1 MAGSGVPGTRC
12 YPPKYVNRFF
22 RSALFPLVVIVLL
35 VYLASQTL
43 MPRRDNGQNITY
55 SELIQQTKQGNVS
68 EVTFTPTRQSITA
81 VLDSGQKVKVNYPSP
96 QSQVAYQ
103 KVLEQNNVKFDSKG
117 IGTSAWWA
125 LLTGFLPFLLL
136 IGFWIFLMNQMQGG
150 GSKVMSFGKSRAKR
164 MSPDSPKVTYKDV
177 AGADE
182 AVEELQEIKEF
193 LENPKKFQALGARIP
208 KGVLLYGPP
217 GTGKTLLAR
226 ATAGEAGVPFFSIS
240 GSDFVEMFVGV
251 GASRVRDLFE
261 QAKQA
266 SPCII
271 FIDEIDAVGRHRG
284 AGLGGGHDEREQTLN
299 QLLVEM
305 DGFELKDN
313 IILIAATNRPDI
325 LDPALLRPGR
335 FDRQIVVDRPDRKG
349 RQQILEVHAKGK
361 PLDKEID
368 LDVLAAATPGF
379 TGADLANVINEA
391 ALLAA
396 RRGSKTIGQLELE
409 EGIMR
414 VIAGPEKKSRLFS
427 EKERK
432 ITAYHEMGHALVG
445 FFLEGTDEV
454 HKISIV
460 SRGQALGYTISL
472 PAEDRYLTTKGTLM
486 DQMAMTLGGRAA
498 EELVFNEVT
507 TGAANDIERITSTAK
522 QMIMRFGMSEKLGPR
537 VLGRN
542 HDMPFLG
549 REMGAEPDYSEEIA
563 KEIDDEIRR
572 VIEEAHDKATTVLR
586 EHMQELHRLSAILIE
601 RETIDKT
608 QFERLLA
615 GEAEESVFAEEG
627 KTTEEPSEP
636 EPEKKPSLRPSP
648 RPLPGAA
655 MQPPPDPAA
664 S

>member
-1 MAGSGVPGTRC
+1 M
-12 YPPKYVNRFF
+12 NRFF
-22 RSALFPLVVIVLL
+22 RSALFPLIVIVLL
-35 VYLASQTL
+35 VWLASQTL
-43 MPRRDNGQNITY
+43 IPRRDSGDKVTY
-55 SELIQQTKQGNVS
+55 SQLIEHAESGNV
-68 EVTFTPTRQSITA
+68 RTA
-81 VLDSGQKVKVNYPSP
+81 VFNPGRHEIKAELASGQKIKVYYPTD
-96 QSQVAYQ
+96 QSQIKLQ
-103 KVLEQNNVKFDSKG
+103 NVLEKNGVKFDSKG
-117 IGTSAWWA
+117 VGSSLWVS
-125 LLTGFLPFLLL
+125 LLTSLLPLLL
-136 IGFWIFLMNQMQGG
+136 LVGFWIFLMNQVQGG

-349 RQQILEVHAKGK
+349 RREILEVHAKGK
-361 PLDKEID
+361 PLAKEIE
-368 LDVLAAATPGF
+368 LDVLAAGTPGF
-379 TGADLANVINEA
+379 TGADLSNVINEA

-396 RRGSKTIGQLELE
+396 RRGHKVIGQDELE

-432 ITAYHEMGHALVG
+432 IIAYHEMGHALVG
-445 FFLEGTDEV
+445 HYLDDTDEV

-460 SRGQALGYTISL
+460 SRGQALGFVISL
-472 PAEDRYLTTKGTLM
+472 PSEDTYLTAKSELM
-486 DQMAMTLGGRAA
+486 ADMAMTLGGRAA
-498 EELVFNEVT
+498 EELVFHEVT
-507 TGAANDIERITSTAK
+507 TGAANDLEKVTRSAK
-522 QMIMRFGMSEKLGPR
+522 KMIMRWGMSEKLGPR
-537 VLGRN
+537 VLGRDS
-542 HDMPFLG
+542 DMPFLG
-549 REMGAEPDYSEEIA
+549 REMGAEPDYSDEVA

-572 VIEEAHDKATTVLR
+572 VIEEAHDKATRVLR
-586 EHMQELHRLSAILIE
+586 EHADELHRLAAILME
-601 RETIDKT
+601 RETIDKD

-615 GEAEESVFAEEG
+615 GEPEESVFAEEE
-627 KTTEEPSEP
+627 KQAPAPEP
-636 EPEKKPSLRPSP
+636 EPEAKEKPALKPSP

-655 MQPPPDPAA
+655 MQPPPEGAP

>member
-1 MAGSGVPGTRC
+1 LS
-12 YPPKYVNRFF
+12 RFF
-22 RSALFPLVVIVLL
+22 RSALFPLIVIVLL

-43 MPRRDNGQNITY
+43 LPGRSSESKKITY
-55 SELIQQTKQGNVS
+55 SQLIALVDSDSSSIDNVVFDPKSQAVNVQLKNDTKY
-68 EVTFTPTRQSITA
+68 
-81 VLDSGQKVKVNYPSP
+81 KVNYPSD
-96 QSQVAYQ
+96 QAQFALQ
-103 KVLEQNNVKFDSKG
+103 EDLQTHNVTFDSKG
-117 IGTSAWWA
+117 TGDSAWWSI
-125 LLTGFLPFLLL
+125 LTYLLPFVLFF
-136 IGFWIFLMNQMQGG
+136 GFWIFLMNQVQGG

-164 MSPDSPKVTYKDV
+164 MAPDSPKITFKDV
-177 AGADE
+177 AGVDE

-226 ATAGEAGVPFFSIS
+226 SVAGEAGVPFFSIS

-271 FIDEIDAVGRHRG
+271 FMDEIDAVGRHRG

-305 DGFELKDN
+305 DGFEMKDN

-335 FDRQIVVDRPDRKG
+335 FDRQIVVDRPDRNG
-349 RQQILEVHAKGK
+349 RRQILEVHTKGK
-361 PLDKEID
+361 PIDKSEVD
-368 LDVLAAATPGF
+368 LDTLAAGTPGF
-379 TGADLANVINEA
+379 TGADLANLVNEA

-396 RRGSKTIGQLELE
+396 RRGKKAIGEVELE

-414 VIAGPEKKSRLFS
+414 VIAGPEKKTRLLS
-427 EKERK
+427 EHERNV
-432 ITAYHEMGHALVG
+432 TAYHEMGHALVG
-445 FFLEGTDEV
+445 HYLPNCDPV
-454 HKISIV
+454 HKISII
-460 SRGQALGYTISL
+460 SRGAALGYTIAL
-472 PAEDRYLTTKGTLM
+472 PAEDKFLTTKSALM

-507 TGAANDIERITSTAK
+507 TGAANDLEKVTGTAK
-522 QMIMRFGMSEKLGPR
+522 HMIMRYGMSEKLGPR

-549 REMGAEPDYSEEIA
+549 RDMGAEPDYSEEIA
-563 KEIDDEIRR
+563 REIDDEIRR
-572 VIEEAHDKATTVLR
+572 VIEEAHERARNVLR
-586 EHMQELHRLSAILIE
+586 QHMDELHQISKLLIE
-601 RETIDKT
+601 RETIDKD

-615 GEAEESVFAEEG
+615 GEAPESVFPEEKAAPEEG
-627 KTTEEPSEP
+627 K
-636 EPEKKPSLRPSP
+636 PEKPRTEPKPRPF
-648 RPLPGAA
+648 PLPGAT
-655 MQPPPDPAA
+655 MQPPPEPAEG
-664 S
+664 

>member
-1 MAGSGVPGTRC
+1 
-12 YPPKYVNRFF
+12 VNRFF

-43 MPRRDNGQNITY
+43 MPRRDNGKDLTY
-55 SELIQQTKQGNVS
+55 SQLIDETKKGNVS
-68 EVTFTPTRQSITA
+68 EVTFSPNRQSIEA
-81 VLDSGQKVKVNYPSP
+81 VLDSGTKVKVNYPSP
-96 QSQVAYQ
+96 QSQAQYEQ
-103 KVLEQNNVKFDSKG
+103 VLQANNVTYDSKG

-361 PLDKEID
+361 PLAREID

-396 RRGSKTIGQLELE
+396 RRGAKTIGQSELE

-445 FFLEGTDEV
+445 YYLEGTDEV

-586 EHMQELHRLSAILIE
+586 EHMDELHKLSAILIE
-601 RETIDKT
+601 RETIDKS
-608 QFERLLA
+608 QFERLLQ
-615 GEAEESVFAEEG
+615 GESEESVFADE
-627 KTTEEPSEP
+627 TPPPAVEPEP
-636 EPEKKPSLRPSP
+636 EPEKKPALKPSP

>member
-1 MAGSGVPGTRC
+1 L
-12 YPPKYVNRFF
+12 NRFF
-22 RSALFPLVVIVLL
+22 RSALFPLIVIVLL
-35 VYLASQTL
+35 VYLASSQL
-43 MPRRDNGQNITY
+43 MGGNKNEKKVTY
-55 SELIQQTKQGNVS
+55 SQLQQRVS
-68 EVTFTPTRQSITA
+68 EDPQSIREVVFGPNKREIKAKLTDGKTLN
-81 VLDSGQKVKVNYPSP
+81 VHYPSD
-96 QSQVAYQ
+96 QSQLDFEKLLQ
-103 KVLEQNNVKFDSKG
+103 KHNVTYDSKG
-117 IGTSAWWA
+117 VGSSAWWSI
-125 LLTGFLPFLLL
+125 LTGLLPFVLLF
-136 IGFWIFLMNQMQGG
+136 GFWIFLMNQVQGG

-164 MSPDSPKVTYKDV
+164 MTPDSPKIGFKDV
-177 AGADE
+177 AGVEE

-226 ATAGEAGVPFFSIS
+226 AVAGEAGVPFFSIS

-266 SPCII
+266 SPCIV
-271 FIDEIDAVGRHRG
+271 FMDEIDAVGRHRG

-305 DGFELKDN
+305 EGFELKDN

-335 FDRQIVVDRPDRKG
+335 FDRQIVVDRPDRLG
-349 RQQILEVHAKGK
+349 RKKILEVHAKGK
-361 PLDKEID
+361 PLATEIE
-368 LDVLAAATPGF
+368 LDTLAAGTPGF
-379 TGADLANVINEA
+379 TGADLANLVNEA

-396 RRGSKTIGQLELE
+396 RRGKKTIGQDELE

-414 VIAGPEKKSRLFS
+414 VIAGPEKKTRLFS
-427 EKERK
+427 EEERK

-445 FFLEGTDEV
+445 HYLDQDSEV
-454 HKISIV
+454 HKISII

-472 PAEDRYLTTKGTLM
+472 PREDRYLTRKSTLM
-486 DQMAMTLGGRAA
+486 DQLASLLGGRTA

-507 TGAANDIERITSTAK
+507 TGAANDLERVTHTAK

-542 HDMPFLG
+542 QDMPFLG
-549 REMGAEPDYSEEIA
+549 REMASEPDYSEDIA
-563 KEIDDEIRR
+563 REIDSEINR
-572 VIEEAHDKATTVLR
+572 VIEDAHTRARKVL
-586 EHMQELHRLSAILIE
+586 EQHVDELHRLSTILVE
-601 RETIDKT
+601 RETIDKD
-608 QFERLLA
+608 QFLKLLEGA
-615 GEAEESVFAEEG
+615 AEEEVFPEEAAEAEAAEP
-627 KTTEEPSEP
+627 KSDRRKRIP
-636 EPEKKPSLRPSP
+636 KPKPFP
-648 RPLPGAA
+648 IPGQA
-655 MQPPPDPAA
+655 MQPPPPEGAQ